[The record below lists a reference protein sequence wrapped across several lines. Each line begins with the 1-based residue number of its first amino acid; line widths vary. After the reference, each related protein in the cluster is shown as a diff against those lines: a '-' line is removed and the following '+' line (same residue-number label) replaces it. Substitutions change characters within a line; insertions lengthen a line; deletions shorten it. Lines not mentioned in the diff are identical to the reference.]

1 MLIKISK
8 VKKSH
13 HSKWCP
19 LKMHQT
25 CIAFP
30 WINAKNVSTTQMLP
44 HEQWA
49 CPTSLNSTLFFAL
62 MHQISWRKWRST
74 RGAFSLTPEGP
85 FLSVKLLILVAV
97 VVKLR
102 SRGGQVKK

>member
-74 RGAFSLTPEGP
+74 RGAFSSTGGAFFVREAFNLGG
-85 FLSVKLLILVAV
+85 S
-97 VVKLR
+97 
-102 SRGGQVKK
+102 GGQVKK